1 MSQARESL
9 IAEFRATRVSFIWFG
24 VRKSLSA
31 EQRAEA
37 AETFGAEGPF
47 LSAGKKLIDT
57 KHKAYRQV
65 TGIRTEIRKFWQ
77 SCTLPFPEP
86 GVRLIKE
93 GYIPLFD
100 AKLRQYRDEMR
111 DAVRDLDERYHEL
124 RQRARERLGRLYN
137 SDDYPRSL
145 EGLFHVDWEFPA
157 VEAPDYLRELNP
169 ELYEAER
176 ARVIG
181 RFEEAVRL
189 AEDAFLTEFTKLVG
203 HLTDRLSGDES
214 GQPKT
219 FRDSAV
225 GNLVEFFD
233 RFRHLSVR
241 SNEQLDS
248 LVEQVQGIVRGV
260 TPEEIRGSD
269 NLRRSMATN
278 LSAVAATL
286 DGLMIDR
293 PRRRL
298 DRRRPTVEQ
307 QA

>member
-1 MSQARESL
+1 MSQARETL
-9 IAEFRATRVSFIWFG
+9 IADFRATRVSFTWFG

-37 AETFGAEGPF
+37 AETFGADGPF

-57 KHKAYRQV
+57 KHKAYRAV
-65 TGIRTEIRKFWQ
+65 TGIRTDIRKFWQ

-100 AKLRQYRDEMR
+100 AKLRKFREELTE
-111 DAVRDLDERYHEL
+111 AVEALDNRYHEL
-124 RQRARERLGRLYN
+124 RQQARLKLGRLYN
-137 SDDYPRSL
+137 SSDYPSSL
-145 EGLFHVDWEFPA
+145 EGLFLVDWEFPN
-157 VEAPDYLRELNP
+157 VEAPEYLRELKP
-169 ELYEAER
+169 ELYEAEQ

-189 AEDAFLTEFTKLVG
+189 AEDAFLGEFAKLVS
-203 HLTDRLSGDES
+203 HLTERLSSET
-214 GQPKT
+214 GQPKA

-225 GNLVEFFD
+225 HNLVEFFD
-233 RFRHLSVR
+233 RFKHLSVR
-241 SNEQLDS
+241 SSSQLDAM
-248 LVEQVQGIVRGV
+248 VQEAQRIVQGI
-260 TPEEIRGSD
+260 TPEQLRGSND
-269 NLRRSMATN
+269 LRQEIATS
-278 LSAVAATL
+278 LGEVSATL
-286 DGLMIDR
+286 DGMLVDR

-298 DRRRPTVEQ
+298 DRRRPTAQ

>member
-1 MSQARESL
+1 MSQARQTL
-9 IAEFRATRVSFIWFG
+9 IADFRATRVSFIWFG

-47 LSAGKKLIDT
+47 VSAGKKLIDT
-57 KHKAYRQV
+57 KHKAYREV
-65 TGIRTEIRKFWQ
+65 TGIRTDIRKFWH

-86 GVRLIKE
+86 GIRLIKE

-100 AKLRQYRDEMR
+100 AKMR
-111 DAVRDLDERYHEL
+111 KFWDALLDAVRELDDHYHEL
-124 RQRARERLGRLYN
+124 REQARQRLGRLYN
-137 SDDYPRSL
+137 SEDYPSNL
-145 EGLFHVDWEFPA
+145 NGLFQVEWEFPN
-157 VEAPDYLRELNP
+157 VQAPDYLRELNP
-169 ELYEAER
+169 ELYEAEQ

-189 AEDAFLTEFTKLVG
+189 AEDAFLSEFTKLVG
-203 HLTDRLSGDES
+203 HLTERLSGDES

-241 SNEQLDS
+241 SNEQLDT

-260 TPEEIRGSD
+260 TPEELRGSD
-269 NLRRSMATN
+269 SLRRTMATN
-278 LSAVAATL
+278 LSAVSATL

-298 DRRRPTVEQ
+298 DRRRPVEQ

>member
-1 MSQARESL
+1 MSQARESFV
-9 IAEFRATRVSFIWFG
+9 AEFRATRVSFTWFG

-37 AETFGAEGPF
+37 AETFGADGPF

-57 KHKAYRQV
+57 KHKAYRAV

-86 GVRLIKE
+86 GIRLIKE

-100 AKLRQYRDEMR
+100 AKLRHFRDELQA
-111 DAVRDLDERYHEL
+111 AVGELDQRYYEL
-124 RQRARERLGRLYN
+124 KQQARQRLGRLYN
-137 SDDYPRSL
+137 SEDYPGSL
-145 EGLFHVDWEFPA
+145 DGLFQVEWEFPA
-157 VEAPDYLRELNP
+157 VEAPEYLRELNP

-214 GQPKT
+214 G
-219 FRDSAV
+219 
-225 GNLVEFFD
+225 
-233 RFRHLSVR
+233 
-241 SNEQLDS
+241 
-248 LVEQVQGIVRGV
+248 
-260 TPEEIRGSD
+260 
-269 NLRRSMATN
+269 
-278 LSAVAATL
+278 
-286 DGLMIDR
+286 
-293 PRRRL
+293 
-298 DRRRPTVEQ
+298 
-307 QA
+307 